1 MHAVNTVI
9 LAIFAISGK
18 TEWVRTRLFTLCAK
32 MPLSR
37 VVPSYQDNLT
47 LQGNFTQVNNL

>member
-1 MHAVNTVI
+1 MNAVNTVI
-9 LAIFAISGK
+9 LAVFAISGK